1 MASVILKAE
10 DLCRNFISGQTVI
23 RAVRNADITV
33 KNGAFTILR
42 GPSGS
47 GKTTLINLLGA
58 LDKPDSG
65 SIYFDGEEISGM
77 PESDR
82 DELRR
87 EKMGF
92 VFQSIGL
99 ISIMTA
105 YENVEFSLRINGFN
119 EEKRKKWAEHCL
131 HLVGMYKR
139 KDHLPYELSGGE
151 QQRVAIARAI
161 ANNPKIIFADEPT
174 SALDT
179 NLGLQV
185 VKLFRDLIESQKIS
199 VVMTTHDPNLMEIA
213 DKVYSLEDGQIREEA
228 E

>member
-1 MASVILKAE
+1 MASVILKTE

-23 RAVRNADITV
+23 KAVQDVNIQV
-33 KNGAFTILR
+33 NNGDLTILR

-65 SIYFDGEEISGM
+65 SIYFDSEEISGM
-77 PESDR
+77 PESER

-87 EKMGF
+87 GKMGF

-105 YENVEFSLRINGFN
+105 YENVEFSLRIIGFN
-119 EEKRKKWAEHCL
+119 ENERKEWAEHCL
-131 HLVGMYKR
+131 HLVGMFKR

-179 NLGLQV
+179 HLGLQV

-199 VVMTTHDPNLMEIA
+199 VIMTTHDPNLMEVA
-213 DKVYSLEDGQIREEA
+213 DRVYSLEDGKIQDEK
-228 E
+228 

>member
-1 MASVILKAE
+1 MASAILKTE
-10 DLCRNFISGQTVI
+10 KLCRQFISGQTVI
-23 RAVRNADITV
+23 NAVQDVNLTVNNAEL
-33 KNGAFTILR
+33 TILR

-47 GKTTLINLLGA
+47 GKTTLINMLGA

-65 SIYFDGEEISGM
+65 NILFNGREITEM
-77 PESDR
+77 PENER

-105 YENVEFSLRINGFN
+105 YENVELSLRINGFN
-119 EEKRKKWAEHCL
+119 EDKRKEWAEHCL

-139 KDHLPYELSGGE
+139 KDHLPYEMSGGE
-151 QQRVAIARAI
+151 QQRVAIARAM
-161 ANNPKIIFADEPT
+161 ANNPGIIFADEPT

-179 NLGLQV
+179 HLGLQV
-185 VKLFRDLIESQKIS
+185 VKLFRDLIDSRKIS
-199 VVMTTHDPNLMEIA
+199 VVMTTHDPNLMEVA
-213 DKVYSLEDGQIREEA
+213 DKVYSMEDGRIQEQQ
-228 E
+228 